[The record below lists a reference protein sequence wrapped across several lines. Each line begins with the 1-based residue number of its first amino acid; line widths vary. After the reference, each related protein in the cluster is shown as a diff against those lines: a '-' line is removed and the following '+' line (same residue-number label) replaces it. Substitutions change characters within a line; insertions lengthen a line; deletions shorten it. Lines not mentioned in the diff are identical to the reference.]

1 MTLTG
6 QQYHLRAAKCYMSMG
21 RSSDARRHYSRA
33 LELDPGNKV
42 AVAEVAG
49 AMVWRTDVL

>member
-1 MTLTG
+1 
-6 QQYHLRAAKCYMSMG
+6 MSMG